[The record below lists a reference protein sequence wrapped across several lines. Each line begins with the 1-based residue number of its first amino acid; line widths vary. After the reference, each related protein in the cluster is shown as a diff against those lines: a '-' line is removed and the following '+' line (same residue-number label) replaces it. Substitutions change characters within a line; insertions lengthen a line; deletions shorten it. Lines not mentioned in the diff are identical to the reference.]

1 MDFLLVNLVELSSD
15 DSSEQREDDGKS
27 DDMMIPGS
35 DDDNDDSKCP
45 SSGSSCI
52 DNHLS
57 PLELLIRK
65 NKEEHLLAL
74 VKSVLDQNSLNTSDS
89 TGLGNESAD
98 KSGALI
104 ELCTHQHDHPD
115 FMAVARLL
123 IENGA
128 DINAFDHQCRN
139 SLLIL
144 CVEHLDSDD
153 LFDMAQ
159 FLIQS
164 GIDFKARDKDGNSAV
179 SVLRQR
185 GFSNS
190 TPLMRLLFRS

>member
-45 SSGSSCI
+45 SSGSSCV

-128 DINAFDHQCRN
+128 DINAVDHQGRN
-139 SLLIL
+139 SLHIL
-144 CVEHLDSDD
+144 CMMHLDTDD

-159 FLIQS
+159 FLIER
-164 GIDFKARDKDGNSAV
+164 GIDYKACDKNGKSTV
-179 SVLRQR
+179 RVLNER
-185 GFSNS
+185 GISKS
-190 TPLMRLLFRS
+190 TSIMRLLLWS

>member
-1 MDFLLVNLVELSSD
+1 
-15 DSSEQREDDGKS
+15 
-27 DDMMIPGS
+27 MMIPGS
-35 DDDNDDSKCP
+35 DDDDDSKCP
-45 SSGSSCI
+45 SSGSSCV

-57 PLELLIRK
+57 PLELLIRQ
-65 NKEEHLLAL
+65 NKEDHLLAL
-74 VKSVLDQNSLNTSDS
+74 VTSALEENGFNTSDS
-89 TGLGNESAD
+89 TGLGN

-115 FMAVARLL
+115 LMAVARLL

-153 LFDMAQ
+153 LFDMAK

-164 GIDFKARDKDGNSAV
+164 GIDFKARDKDGNSAL

-185 GFSNS
+185 GFLNS
-190 TPLMRLLFRS
+190 TPLMRLLRS